1 MRLQPLGGRRLERV
15 TLAGS
20 SLGNALP
27 PTATASLIQSRGPWL
42 AQTEGNP
49 VDRHDLTL
57 IIATD
62 AVRRS
67 DPFTI
72 KKDSALQAGSVATA
86 TSLAAHCA
94 ERGEGC
100 AIIISPRDF
109 GSFSESAF
117 SV

>member
-1 MRLQPLGGRRLERV
+1 LF
-15 TLAGS
+15 
-20 SLGNALP
+20 AL
-27 PTATASLIQSRGPWL
+27 TKAS
-42 AQTEGNP
+42 P

-62 AVRRS
+62 AARRS
-67 DPFTI
+67 DPLI

-100 AIIISPRDF
+100 AIIILGCPENLAPP
-109 GSFSESAF
+109 GALCNPLEAA
-117 SV
+117 